1 MQAKREK
8 GLCFNCDEKFSA
20 GHRCKGRMSLLLL
33 EGELDDSVVAE
44 VLDSAPTISLHAFL
58 GDDSP
63 HTMRLKSIVN
73 GKAICILIDGG
84 STHNFIQAQVASYL
98 GLTITQ
104 SKHFTVQVGNGQS
117 LSCVGLCSP
126 VPVTMQQHSF
136 TIDLFVIHL
145 QGADIVLGVQ
155 WLQLLG
161 PVTTDYKALT
171 MDFCWQ
177 DQPVRLKAEVDASI
191 NHITP
196 SSLRKLST
204 TGRVL
209 TCFQLMSFC
218 PTPAD
223 ELTQPSVDDAEI
235 AAILLQFP
243 QAFADHNCLPPSRPT
258 DHHILLTPNTLP
270 INIKPY
276 RYPYYQ
282 KIEIERLV
290 SKMLDARLIQHN
302 TSAFSSLVILVKKK
316 GWHVVFLCELQRT
329 QCGND

>member
-33 EGELDDSVVAE
+33 EGELDDSDVAE
-44 VLDSAPTISLHAFL
+44 LLESEPTISLHAFL

-63 HTMRLKSIVN
+63 STMRLKGVVN
-73 GKAICILIDGG
+73 GNAICILIDGG

-117 LSCVGLCSP
+117 LSCVGLSSQ
-126 VPVTMQQHSF
+126 VPVTMQHHSF
-136 TIDLFVIHL
+136 PINLFVIHL
-145 QGADIVLGVQ
+145 QGAGIVLGVQ

-161 PVTTDYKALT
+161 PITADYKPLT
-171 MDFCWQ
+171 MNFCWQ
-177 DQPVRLKAEVDASI
+177 DQPVRPKAEVDASI

-209 TCFQLMSFC
+209 TCFQLMSFF
-218 PTPAD
+218 PTLAD
-223 ELTQPSVDDAEI
+223 ELMQPSVDDAEI
-235 AAILLQFP
+235 ATILLQFP
-243 QAFADHNCLPPSRPT
+243 QAFANHSCLPPSKPT
-258 DHHILLTPNTLP
+258 GHHILLTPNTTP

-276 RYPYYQ
+276 RYPHYQ
-282 KIEIERLV
+282 KTEIERLV
-290 SKMLDARLIQHN
+290 SEMLDARLIQHS
-302 TSAFSSLVILVKKK
+302 TSAFNSTVILVKKK
-316 GWHVVFLCELQRT
+316 RWHVAFLCGLQRT
-329 QCGND
+329 